1 MEPASFTNAGQTA
14 GALNP
19 WRWQSRR
26 AARHFSLIEH
36 RVCSHMCRLGGQHLF
51 FAVDQ
56 VAGVKAGDFEAVPVS
71 DCIRGTG
78 LDAVS
83 AENTS
88 VVVDVINLSVTLRS
102 ADPMLGGILRRL
114 DINAVRGTGRRTKET
129 GDAFFQAV
137 LIALQ
142 DVHTAKTLLKLGA
155 TERSR
160 PVGIILHLRGLEH
173 LHESD
178 AHPLGD
184 RGNVFQ
190 DRHT

>member
-1 MEPASFTNAGQTA
+1 MEPATFTNAGQAA
-14 GALNP
+14 GLNP
-19 WRWQSRR
+19 WRRQSRR
-26 AARHFSLIEH
+26 AAHNLSLIEH

-88 VVVDVINLSVTLRS
+88 VVVDVINLSVTLGS

-129 GDAFFQAV
+129 GDAFFQSA

-142 DVHTAKTLLKLGA
+142 DVHTAKTLLELGA
-155 TERSR
+155 TKR
-160 PVGIILHLRGLEH
+160 PCPIRIVLHLRGLEH

-178 AHPLGD
+178 AHSLSNG
-184 RGNVFQ
+184 GNVFQ